1 MNNKCKGLLLAQ
13 NYSCQLCIILAIG
26 CQNLDRLNKKL
37 SEVLYVLI
45 IIFVLLLY
53 VCEQHTMYTQA
64 SLRIYTG
71 SHADKVSTKL
81 SCVGLN
87 SMHIA
92 VHIVMSS

>member
-1 MNNKCKGLLLAQ
+1 M
-13 NYSCQLCIILAIG
+13 
-26 CQNLDRLNKKL
+26 L
-37 SEVLYVLI
+37 SYLVEVEDQIYVRISSLS
-45 IIFVLLLY
+45 LLY

-87 SMHIA
+87 TMHIA
-92 VHIVMSS
+92 VHIVISP